1 MTRCREEGL
10 CRGDSRALWGRG
22 FGGVW
27 SPRPT
32 KRFGGARQRNVGP
45 CALRG
50 TGDADCRVGPAG
62 LLAMTEVDRLSFR
75 GAKRRGNPFHF
86 QRGTGRCGHRPLRPF
101 LGRGTRHAGVVV
113 PYGGRG
119 GAWSPALRSVLAV
132 PGNGS
137 CHTPYVGSRSF
148 DLWFSEYPSGA
159 LSGGCRGG
167 PLPSLPGGPGL
178 SPAVRKG
185 RLGGR
190 FAHGR
195 PTYDSE
201 ESLCL
206 RPLVTGSAGPS
217 PG

>member
-22 FGGVW
+22 SAGCGHPVLR
-27 SPRPT
+27 SV
-32 KRFGGARQRNVGP
+32 FGGAQQRNVGP

-50 TGDADCRVGPAG
+50 TGDADCRVGPVG

-86 QRGTGRCGHRPLRPF
+86 QRGTGRRVVGPYALFGARDAARRGRRALR
-101 LGRGTRHAGVVV
+101 GRGMRNADQRAG
-113 PYGGRG
+113 
-119 GAWSPALRSVLAV
+119 
-132 PGNGS
+132 
-137 CHTPYVGSRSF
+137 F

-167 PLPSLPGGPGL
+167 PLLSLPGGPGL

>member
-1 MTRCREEGL
+1 MPRRFPRPLGTGVR
-10 CRGDSRALWGRG
+10 RG
-22 FGGVW
+22 VVT
-27 SPRPT
+27 RPT

-50 TGDADCRVGPAG
+50 TGDADCRVGPYG
-62 LLAMTEVDRLSFR
+62 PFW
-75 GAKRRGNPFHF
+75 GA
-86 QRGTGRCGHRPLRPF
+86 
-101 LGRGTRHAGVVV
+101 GRGTPGSSCPTGDAAGC
-113 PYGGRG
+113 GH
-119 GAWSPALRSVLAV
+119 PALRSVLAV
-132 PGNGS
+132 PVNGS